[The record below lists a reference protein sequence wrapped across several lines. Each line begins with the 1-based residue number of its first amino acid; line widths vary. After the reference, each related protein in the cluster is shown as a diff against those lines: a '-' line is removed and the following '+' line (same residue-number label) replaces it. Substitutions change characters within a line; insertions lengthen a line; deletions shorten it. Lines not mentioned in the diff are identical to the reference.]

1 MEYKRIGFADYAL
14 RLPQRQKSPLIR
26 VWYYSRDR
34 AAEDFPLTAAHS
46 RTLVQIV
53 MKSVRVFPGD
63 TQRIIALMPYV
74 ASLLADRNTG

>member
-1 MEYKRIGFADYAL
+1 MEYKRMRFVESAL
-14 RLPQRQKSPLIR
+14 RLPQGQRLPLIR

-46 RTLVQIV
+46 RTLVQMV

-63 TQRIIALMPYV
+63 TQ
-74 ASLLADRNTG
+74 